1 MQALAR
7 RMSPPRRGWYSPLS
21 GQSGCGG
28 TCALKW
34 STAPFLP
41 AGTQGGEALQVA
53 VPASAS
59 APWAGRR
66 LCDRG
71 PGSGSLFPPQAA
83 AAFAAVLVP
92 DDAQTAAA
100 FRITAIKKQPYAF
113 RKAAPTSGPADRR
126 IPPGTLPRANQ
137 QSARLLVPAL
147 RCRRPVLVL
156 RACNQNKSPHGGTR
170 RRGFYF
176 GAPFPSKNELSTS
189 SKDTGCPPS

>member
-7 RMSPPRRGWYSPLS
+7 HMSPPRRGWYSPLS

-41 AGTQGGEALQVA
+41 AGTQGGGALQVA
-53 VPASAS
+53 VPASS
-59 APWAGRR
+59 GAPWAGRR

-126 IPPGTLPRANQ
+126 IPRGLSRGLPNSPLDCWARRCGAVALFESSERANQ
-137 QSARLLVPAL
+137 KQAPMAGHAMG
-147 RCRRPVLVL
+147 
-156 RACNQNKSPHGGTR
+156 ACFWCTIGDSNPGPT
-170 RRGFYF
+170 
-176 GAPFPSKNELSTS
+176 
-189 SKDTGCPPS
+189 D

>member
-41 AGTQGGEALQVA
+41 AGTQGGGALQVA

-71 PGSGSLFPPQAA
+71 PCSGSLFPPQAA
-83 AAFAAVLVP
+83 AACAAVLVP
-92 DDAQTAAA
+92 DGAQTVAA
-100 FRITAIKKQPYAF
+100 FRITAIKKQPCTLC
-113 RKAAPTSGPADRR
+113 KAVSGAPS
-126 IPPGTLPRANQ
+126 
-137 QSARLLVPAL
+137 
-147 RCRRPVLVL
+147 
-156 RACNQNKSPHGGTR
+156 GTR
-170 RRGFYF
+170 TQDPLVKSQLLSQVASTKSGVLILIAIRNPLCIQIFYIF
-176 GAPFPSKNELSTS
+176 IPICQCLLYESVQ
-189 SKDTGCPPS
+189 

>member
-41 AGTQGGEALQVA
+41 AGTQGGGALQVA

-71 PGSGSLFPPQAA
+71 PCSGSLFPPQAA
-83 AAFAAVLVP
+83 AACAAVLVP
-92 DDAQTAAA
+92 DGAQTAAA
-100 FRITAIKKQPYAF
+100 FRITAIKKQPYTLC
-113 RKAAPTSGPADRR
+113 KAVSGAPS
-126 IPPGTLPRANQ
+126 
-137 QSARLLVPAL
+137 
-147 RCRRPVLVL
+147 
-156 RACNQNKSPHGGTR
+156 GTR
-170 RRGFYF
+170 TQDPLIKSQLLTLTTRTKTVAGMH
-176 GAPFPSKNELSTS
+176 GAQRKLFAV
-189 SKDTGCPPS
+189 

>member
-7 RMSPPRRGWYSPLS
+7 PMSPPRRGWYSPLS

-41 AGTQGGEALQVA
+41 AGTQGGGALQVA

-126 IPPGTLPRANQ
+126 IPRGLSRGLTNSPLDCWFRRCGAVLRVA
-137 QSARLLVPAL
+137 VPAS
-147 RCRRPVLVL
+147 
-156 RACNQNKSPHGGTR
+156 AC
-170 RRGFYF
+170 
-176 GAPFPSKNELSTS
+176 AP
-189 SKDTGCPPS
+189 

>member
-59 APWAGRR
+59 APWAGRC

-100 FRITAIKKQPYAF
+100 FRITAIKNSPTLSVRLPPRQALLTAVFPRGLSRGLTNSPQDCWF
-113 RKAAPTSGPADRR
+113 RRCGAVALFESSE
-126 IPPGTLPRANQ
+126 RANQ
-137 QSARLLVPAL
+137 KQAPTAGYAVGIPRQILLAAAFPGDSPA
-147 RCRRPVLVL
+147 
-156 RACNQNKSPHGGTR
+156 G
-170 RRGFYF
+170 
-176 GAPFPSKNELSTS
+176 
-189 SKDTGCPPS
+189 

>member
-41 AGTQGGEALQVA
+41 AGTQGGGALQVA
-53 VPASAS
+53 VPASS
-59 APWAGRR
+59 GAPWAGRR

-71 PGSGSLFPPQAA
+71 PGSCSLFPPQAA

-137 QSARLLVPAL
+137 QSSGLLVPAL
-147 RCRRPVLVL
+147 RRRRPVRVL
-156 RACNQNKSPHGGTR
+156 QACKPKASPHGGTR
-170 RRGFYF
+170 HGGLLLVHHRGLE
-176 GAPFPSKNELSTS
+176 PRTH
-189 SKDTGCPPS
+189 